1 MSDQESKP
9 GVSSLAERFSIDT
22 VINGLAEDLQQLR
35 DGKIGVDSALAR
47 AALAK
52 QLFNGVRLVIQG
64 QRMLAENAKP
74 IMPPQGEIDQ

>member
-1 MSDQESKP
+1 MSDQESNQ
-9 GVSSLAERFSIDT
+9 GASSLAERFSIDV

-74 IMPPQGEIDQ
+74 VSIAAGEPKE